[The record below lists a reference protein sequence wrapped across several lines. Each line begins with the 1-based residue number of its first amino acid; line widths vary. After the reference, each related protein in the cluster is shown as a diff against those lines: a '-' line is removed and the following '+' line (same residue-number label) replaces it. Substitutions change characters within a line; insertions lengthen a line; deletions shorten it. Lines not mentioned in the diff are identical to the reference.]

1 MRREH
6 NDAGEEPTSAER
18 RQAWCRR
25 GVTSVLLA
33 GVVLLGF
40 AAAALALRGG
50 SGDAIVMRVGD
61 TMQVEG
67 APIGCQVDRR
77 DGRPVIDCRRAGKLA
92 GTYTALFDERRV
104 RVARFRSSD
113 TARVVFTAKH
123 RGATRECDKRG
134 RR

>member
-1 MRREH
+1 MRREG
-6 NDAGEEPTSAER
+6 NDAGEEPVVVR
-18 RQAWCRR
+18 RRRAWGRR

-33 GVVLLGF
+33 AAVLLGF

-123 RGATRECDKRG
+123 RGAARECDKRG